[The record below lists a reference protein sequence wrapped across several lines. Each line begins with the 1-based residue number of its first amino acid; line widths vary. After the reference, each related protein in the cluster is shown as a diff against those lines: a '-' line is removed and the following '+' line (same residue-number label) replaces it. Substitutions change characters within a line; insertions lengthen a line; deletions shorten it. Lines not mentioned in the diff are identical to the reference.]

1 MMNNTSKNLACKAS
15 SGTVITGKW
24 HKESYRILKALGYGA
39 NGYVYLASSTSGL
52 VAIKLSDNSM
62 SITSEVN
69 VLKHFSKVQE
79 YTLGPSL
86 LDVDDW
92 HRPELGVTVPFY
104 VMEYVKGENFIHFIA
119 NRGDEWTGI
128 LCSQLLMDLNRL
140 HDAGWVFGDLKPDNL
155 LVTGPPPQI
164 RWLDVGGVTI
174 QGRSI
179 KEFTEFFDRGY
190 WGMGS
195 RVAEPSYDLFAVA
208 MVMVNAAYPKR
219 FQKEQDGYQQ
229 LKRVISSTPSL
240 QKYQGV
246 LFNALEGKYKQS
258 IDMRK
263 DLVNSMSNKVNY
275 SAPNEK
281 TRIKQQKPN
290 KQVKPAPMKPAK
302 QYQQRT
308 SKKGKSKKGYIETV
322 LIIVFLGLAYVLYIY
337 GQLL

>member
-1 MMNNTSKNLACKAS
+1 MNNTSKNPACKAA

-24 HKESYRILKALGYGA
+24 HKESYRILKELGYGA

-52 VAIKLSDNSM
+52 VAVKISDNSM

-79 YTLGPSL
+79 YKLGPSL
-86 LDVDDW
+86 LDMDDW
-92 HRPELGVTVPFY
+92 YRPELGITVPFY
-104 VMEYVKGENFIHFIA
+104 VMEYLKGENFIHFIT

-164 RWLDVGGVTI
+164 RWLDVGGVTV

-195 RVAEPSYDLFAVA
+195 RVAEPTYDLFAVA
-208 MVMVNAAYPKR
+208 MVMINTAHPNRFPKE
-219 FQKEQDGYQQ
+219 KDGPQQ
-229 LKRVISSTPSL
+229 LKRVIQSTSSL
-240 QKYQGV
+240 KRFEEV
-246 LFNALEGKYKQS
+246 LLNALEGKYKTA
-258 IDMRK
+258 IDMRR
-263 DLVNSMSNKVNY
+263 DVVYAMSRAS
-275 SAPNEK
+275 SAMPVEK
-281 TRIKQQKPN
+281 KKRAQVKQSPPV
-290 KQVKPAPMKPAK
+290 KQVVPKNHQKR
-302 QYQQRT
+302 QT
-308 SKKGKSKKGYIETV
+308 SKKKKSKMGFIET
-322 LIIVFLGLAYVLYIY
+322 IFIFVFLLLAYVFYIY